1 MENAVWEMS
10 MPWPRTTIT
19 MAFPP
24 QVRAA
29 NPWLVLRD
37 HFSPT

>member
-1 MENAVWEMS
+1 MEDPVWEMS
-10 MPWPRTTIT
+10 MLWPSTTIT

-29 NPWLVLRD
+29 NPWLVLWD

>member
-10 MPWPRTTIT
+10 MPWPSAAIT

-29 NPWLVLRD
+29 NP
-37 HFSPT
+37 